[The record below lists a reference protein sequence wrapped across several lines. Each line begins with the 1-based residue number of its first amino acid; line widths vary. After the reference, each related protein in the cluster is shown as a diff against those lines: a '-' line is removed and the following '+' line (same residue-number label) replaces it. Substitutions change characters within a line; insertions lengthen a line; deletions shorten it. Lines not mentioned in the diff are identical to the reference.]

1 MNRLNQ
7 RAAAPRHCSLS
18 RAHSINPYQAET
30 YSECASCPTASLR
43 SYCVYGGRW
52 PKNWYAASI
61 DSVFMYCVRWFYV
74 SHRRESPLIELSEE
88 FSSTRAYSLFVSQRI
103 ERRMYTP
110 CLPRV
115 AEIGGA
121 QSSFAAMCVCA
132 TTTRRVYD
140 GQRGSF
146 AINFAF
152 DSRADCIDAAIACAA
167 CRRSAYKHIA

>member
-1 MNRLNQ
+1 MRELPDSFFAFVLCIRGTLAKELIRRFDRL
-7 RAAAPRHCSLS
+7 RVYVL
-18 RAHSINPYQAET
+18 
-30 YSECASCPTASLR
+30 CAVVLC
-43 SYCVYGGRW
+43 
-52 PKNWYAASI
+52 I
-61 DSVFMYCVRWFYV
+61 

-115 AEIGGA
+115 VEIGGA

-167 CRRSAYKHIA
+167 CRTSAYKHIA